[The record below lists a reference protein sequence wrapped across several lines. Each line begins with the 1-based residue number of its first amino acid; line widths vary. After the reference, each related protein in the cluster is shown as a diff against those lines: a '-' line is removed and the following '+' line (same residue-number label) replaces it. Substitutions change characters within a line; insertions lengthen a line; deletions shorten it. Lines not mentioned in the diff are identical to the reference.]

1 MTVYEV
7 MSIVAIS
14 LTALTSVSAIVIPLI
29 INRKNTKEQRL
40 QSEYNQQKEM
50 ILSTINEF
58 MITFANWECN
68 VMKAAPLLNS
78 IYRTMLICSE
88 DLKNKLFD
96 ISKLFFLNTDSSEIA
111 IKIKEALNLLVL
123 EFHIKPLNEPKRW
136 RISALWKRRKES

>member
-40 QSEYNQQKEM
+40 QSERNQQKEM
-50 ILSTINEF
+50 IQSTINEF
-58 MITFANWECN
+58 MTAFANWECN
-68 VMKAAPLLNS
+68 AMKAAPLLNS
-78 IYRTMLICSE
+78 IYKTMLICRE

-96 ISKLFFLNTDSSEIA
+96 ISKLFFLNTDSSEID

-123 EFHIKPLNEPKRW
+123 DFHIKPNLNA
-136 RISALWKRRKES
+136 SRRR